1 MGALVSDMM
10 KVMEI
15 MKLACNSSRSNSSM
29 GSMEV
34 DLSMYCAEE
43 VIPLR
48 GDGSDPF
55 QYWQIKKP
63 LMAQTGSNCHQIP
76 EHSTRLSVFRE
87 AVFKCWSN

>member
-1 MGALVSDMM
+1 
-10 KVMEI
+10 
-15 MKLACNSSRSNSSM
+15 
-29 GSMEV
+29 
-34 DLSMYCAEE
+34 MYCAEE